1 LLSAQ
6 FCACDSLEAVML
18 HIRDSKALLK
28 HAVQVLR
35 PTYRGGGMQM
45 SGNVIIGFDG
55 GGSKSLCSVIT
66 LEEPSLVLAKA
77 KAGPCNGYED
87 RYCPHYVA
95 SRTAVASGTIRNT
108 AFTAPAAF
116 QEQ

>member
-18 HIRDSKALLK
+18 HIPDSRALLK
-28 HAVQVLR
+28 HAVQALR

-66 LEEPSLVLAKA
+66 LEEPNVVLAKT

-87 RYCPHYVA
+87 RDCIHYVV
-95 SRTAVASGTIRNT
+95 SRTAVASGSIRST
-108 AFTAPAAF
+108 AFTAPTSF